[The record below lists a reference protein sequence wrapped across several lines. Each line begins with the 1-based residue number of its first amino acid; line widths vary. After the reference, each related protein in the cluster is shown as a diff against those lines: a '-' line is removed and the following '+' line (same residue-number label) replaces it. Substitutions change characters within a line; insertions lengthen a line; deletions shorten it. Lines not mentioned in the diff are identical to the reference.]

1 MNTEKRVNERIA
13 KVALKNHEVDL
24 NLVQGLLADVSNA
37 EQALK
42 ALQNLAARKEYDF
55 RKIEDMA
62 KKVGIDLDPK
72 IIAAGKFFRELER
85 KLK

>member
-24 NLVQGLLADVSNA
+24 NLVQGLLADVGNA
-37 EQALK
+37 KSTIK

-55 RKIEDMA
+55 RQIEDMA
-62 KKVGIDLDPK
+62 KKVGVDLDSK